1 MELFEVILLFSLVI
15 CAVSVAFA
23 KNLLVS
29 VVIFM
34 SYSLIMCV
42 IWILLQSP
50 DLAITEAAVG
60 AGVTSILFFLT
71 LKRIRAIQKE
81 GQHEQDER

>member
-1 MELFEVILLFSLVI
+1 MRLFECILLLSLIV
-15 CAVSVAFA
+15 CAISVASTRD
-23 KNLLVS
+23 LLTS
-29 VVIFM
+29 IIIFM

-42 IWILLQSP
+42 IWMILQSP

-71 LKRIRAIQKE
+71 LKKIRAIRKE
-81 GQHEQDER
+81 AQDEQEER